1 MILFDQMIF
10 LHLNVFCGYI
20 FAANKQCFSQ
30 VVQRAEGWLDD
41 LFTIPSGFSKI
52 KQHYVLIFK

>member
-1 MILFDQMIF
+1 MILFGQMIF

-20 FAANKQCFSQ
+20 FAMNKQCFSQ
-30 VVQRAEGWLDD
+30 VEQLAEDWLHE
-41 LFTIPSGFSKI
+41 LFTIPSGLSKI